1 MTFFAKQLHIFNK
14 EWIFDSPS
22 FQTAE
27 SPCWVVEDIPM
38 GWSTVIPIDNV
49 CWPVLTDFQAGSVFD
64 IGMQDQI
71 ISTANGFYDSQA
83 TEIEFFIEFVDGIPY
98 FGIDWTGVPSVS
110 DELEVRFAT
119 GASAYTQKRIG
130 IPHDTTFPA
139 GERTLA
145 PYPLEVWIPDGDNL
159 RGYEFL
165 KIESFR
171 AGQGDNIFQASFRQR
186 DSRKSFEYLEPGSS
200 VRSSGQPFNSFED
213 FFRGSE
219 QVFVA
224 EDLESVHGEE
234 TSWRKTADWTA
245 MEALISDEGNDTYRV
260 TFDLEAVV

>member
-14 EWIFDSPS
+14 EWTFDSPS

-49 CWPVLTDFQAGSVFD
+49 CWPVLTDFQPGSVFD
-64 IGMQDQI
+64 IGMQDEI

-145 PYPLEVWIPDGDNL
+145 PGPIEAWIPSTENKNNRTRPQL
-159 RGYEFL
+159 RGFSAGEGREKFQTVF
-165 KIESFR
+165 IE
-171 AGQGDNIFQASFRQR
+171 
-186 DSRKSFEYLEPGSS
+186 KTKKKTFEYIEPGEN
-200 VRSSGQPFNSFED
+200 VRPQNNVD
-213 FFRGSE
+213 KYTFRELFGGSE
-219 QVFVA
+219 ELFVGENIENVQTEEKNWQKTQQWDSSRALA
-224 EDLESVHGEE
+224 EDIGRDKYRLNFELE
-234 TSWRKTADWTA
+234 K
-245 MEALISDEGNDTYRV
+245 
-260 TFDLEAVV
+260 